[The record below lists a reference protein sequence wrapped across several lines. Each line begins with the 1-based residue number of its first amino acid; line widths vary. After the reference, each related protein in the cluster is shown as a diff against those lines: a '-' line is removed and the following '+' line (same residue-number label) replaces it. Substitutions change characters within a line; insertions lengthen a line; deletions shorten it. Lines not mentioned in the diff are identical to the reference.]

1 MPAELETLP
10 DVGTPEADA
19 HNDEVKRTVAE
30 QGTPKQP
37 ELQEAAHAL
46 DEIAQSL
53 SKEKEEAAAAEPV
66 VVEKTEK
73 EESVLPKEPDAAA
86 DAAVKAEQERAEA
99 LKKSEDLFKGS
110 PGLPPGASPKSSEA
124 FAAVK
129 IKAAQEIAAR
139 DKELEETRAKLAEA
153 EAKANQGPDPELQR
167 ELEDHRTWRA
177 RLDVEADPKFKE
189 FDKQVVTS
197 QEFIYSQLRKSPN
210 LPTGTIE
217 KIKEYGGPENVNLE
231 KIFAALRDPTTQR
244 IIESKVADI
253 EVAKFSKEEAI
264 KSAKANIG
272 QYVEEQRKAFAGNAT
287 AHNSAT
293 EKEFSELSTRLTWL
307 APRAVDPKAEEATR
321 KGAEEHNKFI
331 VDTKAQLAEAL
342 RDDSPKMRAIMLA
355 GMAQLLHLQH
365 VRAAEK
371 AVAEATKKS
380 FDDQLVAIKKERDEL
395 TTKLAKFTNA
405 SVGRL
410 REGGAPPGG
419 RTEKS
424 ATVNFE
430 TRTADALDA
439 IAAQVTAERAKKANA

>member
-30 QGTPKQP
+30 QGAPKQP

-53 SKEKEEAAAAEPV
+53 SKEKEEAAAAEPD

-86 DAAVKAEQERAEA
+86 KAEQERAEA

-153 EAKANQGPDPELQR
+153 EAKASQGPDPELQR

-189 FDKQVVTS
+189 FDKQVATS

-264 KSAKANIG
+264 KSAKVNIG

-380 FDDQLVAIKKERDEL
+380 FDDQLTVIKKERDEL
-395 TTKLAKFTNA
+395 TAKLAKFTNA

-439 IAAQVTAERAKKANA
+439 IAAQVTQERARKAAA